1 MIKDTTFEK
10 ALVISLTV
18 HLLIL
23 APWPGLQFLKH
34 KFHNQ
39 QKISPEIV
47 VYKLGEKN
55 EVKIE
60 KGSGKKI
67 EKNRENKQKPPC
79 SVKSSQ
85 QTSIH
90 EVKKIKRQED
100 KNPRNE
106 VKKLKVHS
114 GPQLPKVENR
124 EVKTQQVVS
133 LSGKLEGKTLS
144 PSILDYY
151 RAIREE
157 IKRRAYYYK
166 PPVQGNGAV
175 TVLFT
180 LSRDGVLRE
189 LAVDNSTS
197 TNREIFRQA
206 ALKSVKYASPF
217 PPFPPELKEDYITFS
232 ITIEFNLT
240 KR

>member
-10 ALVISLTV
+10 ALVISLTI

-23 APWPGLQFLKH
+23 LPWPGFQFLKY
-34 KFHNQ
+34 KFYNQ

-47 VYKLGEKN
+47 VYKLGKKN

-60 KGSGKKI
+60 KVSGKEI
-67 EKNRENKQKPPC
+67 ENKQKL
-79 SVKSSQ
+79 SSGPKFPK

-106 VKKLKVHS
+106 IKKLKVHS

-124 EVKTQQVVS
+124 EIKKSQVVT
-133 LSGKLEGKTLS
+133 LSGKLESKTLS
-144 PSILDYY
+144 PSVLNYY

-157 IKRRAYYYK
+157 IKKRAYYYK
-166 PPVQGNGAV
+166 PQVRGNGAV

-189 LAVDNSTS
+189 LVVDNSTS
-197 TNREIFRQA
+197 TNQEIFRQA

-240 KR
+240 ER